1 MNEIISFLKDNGY
14 VSEVRIYEDTRHV
27 TRIPTADMPDA
38 VSGWMPFFTNF
49 LQSPI
54 LIDLYEDNVN
64 GVVKKGFRKERRAS
78 LYEKDTAL
86 YQFYESNKLHASNIS
101 YTLSILSM
109 VHESCPV
116 NTVLKKEFD
125 EIVATVCSDP
135 TTHVVDRYVVLL
147 NNAEK
152 LNVVNRL
159 TRYVEDV
166 LLSYS
171 QMKRTCS

>member
-1 MNEIISFLKDNGY
+1 MNEMISFLKDNGY
-14 VSEVRIYEDTRHV
+14 VSDVRIYEDTRNV
-27 TRIPTADMPDA
+27 TRISPSDMPDA
-38 VSGWMPFFTNF
+38 VSEWMPFFVNF

-64 GVVKKGFRKERRAS
+64 GVVKKGFRKEKRAS
-78 LYEKDTAL
+78 LYEKDVAL

-101 YTLSILSM
+101 YTLSILGV

-135 TTHVVDRYVVLL
+135 TTHVVDRYVTTL
-147 NNAEK
+147 NNAQK

-159 TRYVEDV
+159 TKYVEDV

>member
-1 MNEIISFLKDNGY
+1 MNEMISFLKDNGY

-27 TRIPTADMPDA
+27 TRIHPSDVPDA
-38 VSGWMPFFTNF
+38 VSEWMPFFVNF

-54 LIDLYEDNVN
+54 LIDGYEDNVN
-64 GVVKKGFRKERRAS
+64 GVVKKDFRKERRAS
-78 LYEKDTAL
+78 LREKDVAL

-101 YTLSILSM
+101 YQLFILDM
-109 VHESCPV
+109 IHESCPM
-116 NTVLKKEFD
+116 NIELKKEFD
-125 EIVATVCSDP
+125 EIVAILCSDP
-135 TTHVVDRYVVLL
+135 TTHFVDQYIVLL
-147 NNAEK
+147 NNTEK

-159 TRYVEDV
+159 TRCIEDI

>member
-1 MNEIISFLKDNGY
+1 MNGMISFLKDNGY
-14 VSEVRIYEDTRHV
+14 VSEVRMYEDTRHV
-27 TRIPTADMPDA
+27 TRISPSDVPDA
-38 VSGWMPFFTNF
+38 VSEWLPFFVNF

-78 LYEKDTAL
+78 LREKDIAL

-101 YTLSILSM
+101 NQLFILDM
-109 VHESCPV
+109 VHESCPM
-116 NTVLKKEFD
+116 NTELKKEFD

-135 TTHVVDRYVVLL
+135 TTYVVDLYVTTL
-147 NNAEK
+147 NNAQK

-159 TRYVEDV
+159 TRCMEDI

-171 QMKRTCS
+171 QMKCTCS